1 MGTGHC
7 SAGEQCAAPP
17 ACGKAAEWQEEDFS
31 LCFYSYFS
39 NVWSKPFFPPVGGW
53 FSSLETLLSPSPDA
67 LCLQKIAQCC
77 STFPKSTPR
86 EQRHARLSSQTWFT
100 APLPSTSVPIAFWL
114 CTDTKAKIHLKIQS
128 LSTQWWD
135 KEASCVLHGAGRDPI
150 ELRRVLPCVCFNGS
164 SCILNWLLFH
174 FAWQK
179 QYLKEGFSDATSAKI
194 RGLKTA
200 VCNQAKLLHSS

>member
-31 LCFYSYFS
+31 PCSYFCFS

-53 FSSLETLLSPSPDA
+53 FFSLETSLSPSPDA

-86 EQRHARLSSQTWFT
+86 EQRHVQLPSQTWFT
-100 APLPSTSVPIAFWL
+100 APLPSTSVPIALWL
-114 CTDTKAKIHLKIQS
+114 CTDTKAKTHHKNTMPVQAVTGQRGLIGLTWCRQGSHIIQ
-128 LSTQWWD
+128 
-135 KEASCVLHGAGRDPI
+135 VLHY
-150 ELRRVLPCVCFNGS
+150 VCFNDS
-164 SCILNWLLFH
+164 SWVLNWLLFH

-179 QYLKEGFSDATSAKI
+179 QYLKVSFSGATSAKI
-194 RGLKTA
+194 GGLETA